1 MLLTRIHPRI
11 SRPTAFRLSKHLT
24 VFETTP
30 LSAWDGNTVTLMM
43 DNRNQPNDPTRWR
56 AMQVHVVAGRDYPI
70 MVRIELTSNPA
81 TQFTEQRFEAH
92 TDTTVAV
99 PAQFQTLDPW
109 NDLNWKM
116 WGLPIGA

>member
-1 MLLTRIHPRI
+1 
-11 SRPTAFRLSKHLT
+11 
-24 VFETTP
+24 
-30 LSAWDGNTVTLMM
+30 MM
-43 DNRNQPNDPTRWR
+43 DDRNQPTNPTRWR
-56 AMQVHVVAGRDYPI
+56 AQSVHVVAGRDYPI
-70 MVRIELTSNPA
+70 KVRIELASDPTN
-81 TQFTEQRFEAH
+81 QFTEQRFEPH